1 MKSIILIV
9 VVIIIIIGVIIYLL
23 RGRSN
28 ESNGE
33 KFTNASGYYTKPNDC
48 DSMSLSDCMTASTCG
63 WCMGDDFSPKC
74 VAGNA
79 SDLLKSGQC
88 KKVYANDAWT
98 RSVMAGDND
107 YREAINLPLFD

>member
-1 MKSIILIV
+1 MKTIILVGI
-9 VVIIIIIGVIIYLL
+9 VIIIVACSVIFLL
-23 RGRSN
+23 KGKAS
-28 ESNGE
+28 GE

-48 DSMSLSDCMTASTCG
+48 DSMTLSDCMNCATCA
-63 WCMGDDFSPKC
+63 WCMGDDFAPKC

-79 SDLLKSGQC
+79 SDLLKSGKC

-107 YREAINLPLFD
+107 YRETIDLPLFD